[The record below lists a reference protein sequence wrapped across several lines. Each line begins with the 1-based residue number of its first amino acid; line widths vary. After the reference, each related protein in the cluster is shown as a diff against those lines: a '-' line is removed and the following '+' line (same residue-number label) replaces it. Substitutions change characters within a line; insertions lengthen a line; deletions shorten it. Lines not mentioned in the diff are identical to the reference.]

1 MRLFFNF
8 IKFVGIYIL
17 SSFIIV
23 IIFRVINPAVTP
35 FIQDKDNENALNIFV
50 PNSTE
55 YSWTSSANI
64 SSFLKLAVI
73 ASEDQLFK
81 DHFGFDLKQIEKA
94 WKDKQR
100 GRRVRGASTISMQV
114 AKNMFLFK
122 SKDFI
127 RKGFEAYYT
136 LLIELMWSKE
146 RILEVYL
153 NIAQFGKNIFGVT
166 PAAKIFYNRE
176 AFNLRLTQS
185 ATLAAVLPNPE
196 RFSVS
201 KPSKY
206 ILNRRSNI
214 IRQMYLIGWKNYLK
228 DL

>member
-8 IKFVGIYIL
+8 LKFVGIYII
-17 SSFIIV
+17 STFIIV

-35 FIQDKDNENALNIFV
+35 FIQDKDDENILNIFI

-81 DHFGFDLKQIEKA
+81 DHFGFDLEQIEKA

-122 SKDFI
+122 SKDFV

-136 LLIELMWSKE
+136 LLIEILWSKG

-153 NIAQFGKNIFGVT
+153 NIAQFGKNIFGVA

-176 AFNLRLTQS
+176 ASNLRLTQS

>member
-8 IKFVGIYIL
+8 LKFVGIYII
-17 SSFIIV
+17 STFIIV

-35 FIQDKDNENALNIFV
+35 FIQDKDDENILNIFI

-81 DHFGFDLKQIEKA
+81 DHFGFDLEQIEKA

-100 GRRVRGASTISMQV
+100 DRRVRGASTISMQV

-122 SKDFI
+122 SKDFV

-136 LLIELMWSKE
+136 LLIELLWSKE

-153 NIAQFGKNIFGVT
+153 NIAQFGKNIFGVA

-176 AFNLRLTQS
+176 ASNLRLTQA

-196 RFSVS
+196 RFSAV

-206 ILNRRSNI
+206 ILNRRNNI
-214 IRQMYLIGWKNYLK
+214 IRQMHLIGWKNYLK
-228 DL
+228 EL